1 MSPGP
6 AGSALHSAMQWGGS
20 LKAQCFTSP
29 CPPCIIAQRAE
40 STSELAKATLE
51 VLADPQLAPIFLD
64 VAGIQIEEHFPR
76 IISYWEKLLL
86 GKTDYQRHTMNIH
99 REVDAQQ
106 QFTSEDF
113 VRWYALFEATA
124 NQSFA
129 GDKTERAKRVAKK
142 IANNMAQSLGLE
154 KPLG

>member
-1 MSPGP
+1 MSLTRSRLNKIVETVQDLDCRENIE
-6 AGSALHSAMQWGGS
+6 AFVQQFYRQM
-20 LKAQCFTSP
+20 
-29 CPPCIIAQRAE
+29 
-40 STSELAKATLE
+40 
-51 VLADPQLAPIFLD
+51 LADPQLAPIFLD

>member
-1 MSPGP
+1 MSLTRSRLNKIVETVQDLDCRENIE
-6 AGSALHSAMQWGGS
+6 AFVQQFCRQM
-20 LKAQCFTSP
+20 
-29 CPPCIIAQRAE
+29 
-40 STSELAKATLE
+40 
-51 VLADPQLAPIFLD
+51 LADPQLAPIFLD